1 MINST
6 HITVTSPL
14 LPNLEEYNTLLQD
27 IWSRKWITNNG
38 HYHQELEA
46 ALAKY
51 LGVEYISLFTNGTLP
66 LITALQALGITEG
79 EVITTPYS
87 FVATSHS
94 IWWNKLKPV
103 FVDIDENT
111 CGMDPAKIEVAIT
124 DKTVA
129 IMPVHCYGCPC
140 DVEAIDAIAKRHNLK
155 VIYDA
160 AHAFGVKYKGKSIL
174 EWGDLSTLSFHATKV
189 YNTIEGGAMV
199 MHSAEMKYDIDNLKN
214 FGFRGETNVVAP
226 GINSKMDEMRAAYGL
241 LNLRQVDAAIAA
253 RKAVA
258 TKYVEALKD
267 VKGIRLFPYEIEQT
281 RTLPLQGESEGA
293 FSWNFAYFP
302 ILVDD
307 SFPTPPSGGRGA
319 GALSA
324 RDALYEHMKSQSVLG
339 RRYFYP
345 LITDFEPY
353 KHLVPSTLQGGVGR
367 GLPVATKLA
376 SQVIC
381 LPMHHALSEEDVKRV
396 LDCIV
401 G

>member
-1 MINST
+1 MLGSADPI
-6 HITVTSPL
+6 L
-14 LPNLEEYNTLLQD
+14 YERLEEFAKENRNHPTQAEEIL
-27 IWSRKWITNNG
+27 WSILSRTREDRAPQPPKGGVCLGGYKFRRQHVIGQYIADFVCLEKMLIIELDGKYHSLPDQMVDDVARTNYLNRLG
-38 HYHQELEA
+38 YQVLRFTNEEILCDTDN
-46 ALAKY
+46 ALAKI
-51 LGVEYISLFTNGTLP
+51 LD
-66 LITALQALGITEG
+66 ALQHPLQGAWGHLQHPLQGDG
-79 EVITTPYS
+79 GLV
-87 FVATSHS
+87 
-94 IWWNKLKPV
+94 
-103 FVDIDENT
+103 
-111 CGMDPAKIEVAIT
+111 
-124 DKTVA
+124 
-129 IMPVHCYGCPC
+129 
-140 DVEAIDAIAKRHNLK
+140 
-155 VIYDA
+155 
-160 AHAFGVKYKGKSIL
+160 SIL

-214 FGFRGETNVVAP
+214 FGFRGETTVVAP

-258 TKYVEALKD
+258 TKYVEALKE
-267 VKGIRLFPYEIEQT
+267 VKGIKLFPYEIEQT
-281 RTLPLQGESEGA
+281 RNLPLQGESEGA

-324 RDALYEHMKSQSVLG
+324 RDALYEHMKSQGVLG

-381 LPMHHALSEEDVKRV
+381 LPMHHALTDADVHRV
-396 LDCIV
+396 LDCILK
-401 G
+401 